1 MIDRIIEQAPAI
13 GWVLAEDRRADPLS
27 WQDVD
32 VLEAINKAPKPVA
45 ELTEVLFGEDNV
57 TVSSLLPM
65 LQLLHS
71 DILEESEEDVQLT
84 KDMKCGILAELDSK
98 YNSDSKLRN

>member
-84 KDMKCGILAELDSK
+84 KDMKCGILEELDSK